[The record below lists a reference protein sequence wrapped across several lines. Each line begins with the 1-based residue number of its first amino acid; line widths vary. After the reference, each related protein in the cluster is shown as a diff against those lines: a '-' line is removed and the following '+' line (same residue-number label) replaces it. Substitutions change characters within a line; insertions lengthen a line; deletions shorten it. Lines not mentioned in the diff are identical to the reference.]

1 MHIAILIDS
10 LAGGGAERVML
21 TLAQTLIQQGHNC
34 RVVALDG
41 ACEHEF
47 SAMIPVHF
55 LAQNGFWRRS
65 FPSVALGEELRALE
79 EVHGVFDLH
88 ISNLEKANLA
98 VSQLNLPN
106 TLYVVHN
113 SIEHTLKTRWWQP
126 FKWWMTRQSI
136 RSLTGKSVVAVS
148 HGVKEGIVKS
158 ALLAPKKLTTIYNPL
173 ALSETSALANALD
186 DEIPQEPYLIHVG
199 RVAKQ
204 KRHDV
209 LFEALAQVKRPIK
222 LVCLCRNVNKARRL
236 AEKYGVED
244 RVILPGFKQ
253 NPYPWIKKA
262 QCLILSSDFE
272 GFPTVLLES
281 LALETHVISTDC
293 DFGPREILTH
303 GLSQWLVEPESPKAL
318 ADKINSFLSSP
329 PDFSR
334 PPIMD
339 EVNTEK
345 AASRYLA
352 LIDTVEAV
360 CSVNSGEPERRAL
373 NSEGVQSRKEVD
385 FG

>member
-55 LAQNGFWRRS
+55 LAQNGFWKRS

-79 EVHGVFDLH
+79 GVHGVFDLH

-113 SIEHTLKTRWWQP
+113 SIEHTLKTRWRQP
-126 FKWWMTRQSI
+126 LKWWMVRQSLKAL
-136 RSLTGKSVVAVS
+136 SGKDVVAVS
-148 HGVKEGIVKS
+148 EGVAEGIRSSV
-158 ALLAPKKLTTIYNPL
+158 LIQPKRLTTIYNPL
-173 ALSETSALANALD
+173 DLDQVTALASVLD
-186 DEIPQEPYLIHVG
+186 DDIPEGPYFIHVG
-199 RVAKQ
+199 RVARQ
-204 KRHDV
+204 KRHDI
-209 LFEALAQVKRPIK
+209 LFEALSKVDTPIK
-222 LVCLCRNVNKARRL
+222 LVCLCRNVNKARKL

-253 NPYPWIKKA
+253 NPYPWIKQAKA
-262 QCLILSSDFE
+262 LVLSSDFE
-272 GFPTVLLES
+272 GFAMVLVEALS
-281 LALETHVISTDC
+281 LGVGVISSDC
-293 DFGPREILTH
+293 DYGPREILT
-303 GLSQWLVEPESPKAL
+303 GPLAKWLVEPGDSNALAEKINNYIDESPEYYRP
-318 ADKINSFLSSP
+318 DILS
-329 PDFSR
+329 
-334 PPIMD
+334 
-339 EVNTEK
+339 EVQNDK
-345 AASRYLA
+345 AASRYLELAESVFA
-352 LIDTVEAV
+352 LDSGAV
-360 CSVNSGEPERRAL
+360 QIAD
-373 NSEGVQSRKEVD
+373 SRKPLPLVTS
-385 FG
+385 

>member
-1 MHIAILIDS
+1 MKIAILIDS

-21 TLAQTLIQQGHNC
+21 TLAQTFIRQGHEC
-34 RVVALDG
+34 CILVLDDVR
-41 ACEHEF
+41 EHDLPRE
-47 SAMIPVHF
+47 IPIYAVP
-55 LAQNGFWRRS
+55 LRTGYEKL
-65 FPSVALGEELRALE
+65 FPSKAIASLLATLSQSIGS
-79 EVHGVFDLH
+79 FDLH
-88 ISNLEKANLA
+88 ISNLEKTNLA
-98 VSQLNLPN
+98 VAKLNLPR
-106 TLYVVHN
+106 TLYVIHN
-113 SIEHTLKTRWWQP
+113 SVKHTLKPRWWQP

-148 HGVKEGIVKS
+148 QGVKDGIAES
-158 ALLAPKKLTTIYNPL
+158 ALLNPQKLTTIYNPL
-173 ALSETSALANALD
+173 ALSETSTLADALD

-209 LFEALAQVKRPIK
+209 LFEALAKVKKPIK
-222 LVCLCRNVNKARRL
+222 LVCLCRNVNKARKL

-293 DFGPREILTH
+293 DFGPREILTQ
-303 GLSQWLVEPESPKAL
+303 GLSQWLVEPENPKAL
-318 ADKINSFLSSP
+318 ANKINSFLSLP
-329 PDFSR
+329 PVFSR

-352 LIDTVEAV
+352 LIDTAQAA
-360 CSVNSGEPERRAL
+360 CSESRGEPEMQAL
-373 NSEGVQSRKEVD
+373 KGGVVQSQKEVD